1 MNIEI
6 NNWQLTLILL
16 GIAFVI
22 LRLCNVITWSWWLVT
37 LPFWGGLVFCG
48 VLFIILAFL
57 VGVKMLLILLKM

>member
-37 LPFWGGLVFCG
+37 LPFWGGLALCG

-57 VGVKMLLILLKM
+57 VGVKILLILLKM